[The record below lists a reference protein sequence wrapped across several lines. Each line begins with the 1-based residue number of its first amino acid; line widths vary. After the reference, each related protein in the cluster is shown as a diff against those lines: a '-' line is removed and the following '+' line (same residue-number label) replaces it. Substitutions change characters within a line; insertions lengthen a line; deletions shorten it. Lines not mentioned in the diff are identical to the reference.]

1 MADTGELRIDDLLT
15 LVETGRELA
24 EEVSLNS
31 LLKGLSDADQDKELV
46 QFCKE
51 IREAIQP

>member
-1 MADTGELRIDDLLT
+1 MADTEELRIDDLPT

-31 LLKGLSDADQDKELV
+31 LPKELSDADQDKVLV

-51 IREAIQP
+51 LREAIQP